1 MNQVEGVIL
10 DWAGTAVDF
19 GCFAPVN
26 VFLDIFR
33 EAGIE
38 VTMQEARA
46 PMGMLKIDHIRSML
60 SMPRVGALWEEK
72 YGRAFTEQD
81 VENLYAEF
89 EPALMASLSE
99 YTDPIPQVIET
110 VQLLRSQ
117 GLKIG
122 STTGYTESM
131 MDVVIPNAAGKGYQ
145 PDYVITPDGTHSL
158 GRPYPYMIYH
168 NMEALKLSAAW
179 KVVKVGDTISDIQEG
194 VNAGVWSV
202 GVIIGSSEMGLSQEE
217 FNALSDVEKET
228 VISATQTSFIQN
240 GADFTIQSMS
250 ELPQLIGRINV
261 LISQGIRPYAR

>member
-1 MNQVEGVIL
+1 
-10 DWAGTAVDF
+10 
-19 GCFAPVN
+19 
-26 VFLDIFR
+26 
-33 EAGIE
+33 
-38 VTMQEARA
+38 
-46 PMGMLKIDHIRSML
+46 
-60 SMPRVGALWEEK
+60 
-72 YGRAFTEQD
+72 
-81 VENLYAEF
+81 
-89 EPALMASLSE
+89 
-99 YTDPIPQVIET
+99 
-110 VQLLRSQ
+110 
-117 GLKIG
+117 
-122 STTGYTESM
+122 M
-131 MDVVIPNAAGKGYQ
+131 MDVVIPNAARKGYQ

-168 NMEALKLSAAW
+168 NMEALKLSASW

-240 GADFTIQSMS
+240 GADFTIRSMG